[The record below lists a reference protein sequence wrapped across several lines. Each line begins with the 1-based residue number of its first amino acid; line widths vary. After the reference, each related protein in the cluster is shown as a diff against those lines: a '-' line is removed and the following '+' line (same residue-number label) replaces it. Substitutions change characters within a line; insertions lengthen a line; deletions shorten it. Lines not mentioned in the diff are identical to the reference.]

1 MTHKR
6 LRKLLQAKGV
16 QRNNVEDVI
25 RKYREDYFYTAN
37 EGVYDRY
44 CVRKLLSVI
53 AKLANRSELNDSNY

>member
-1 MTHKR
+1 M
-6 LRKLLQAKGV
+6 

-44 CVRKLLSVI
+44 CVRKLLSVM
-53 AKLANRSELNDSNY
+53 AKLANRSE